1 VYSYRQLNT
10 GKFKVI
16 IALEQMLP
24 TALYEAEWVALG
36 EGKDRKLYLPLTHI
50 ENWVPACFGMLYIV
64 LAIAFYY

>member
-1 VYSYRQLNT
+1 
-10 GKFKVI
+10 
-16 IALEQMLP
+16 MLP